1 MSIGETLAQARHRA
15 GLSVAQVS
23 EQTRIRSPIIYRIE
37 ADDYSMCGGDFYA
50 RGDIREIAEVV
61 GTDPEPLIDE
71 YDRAYRAS
79 GPAAATSLD
88 ELLQRSEPQW
98 HRRPGFMLVFGV
110 AAVLIVLAFVGY
122 RMMLGPQPGP
132 SGVSVA
138 ANANASPTQAGT
150 GSAGRPD
157 AARSARAT
165 AGAGPS
171 APVSSGAPGSSPA
184 AAPSPSGT
192 PAPIP
197 SPAQARP
204 HAMAMVSAAA
214 VGPHGGMGTG
224 DDPQNAHLAIDGV
237 RGTAWR
243 TDWYTTPRFG
253 NLYSGT
259 GLVVDM
265 GRPVTVTAVRVT
277 LGPAAGAH
285 FQIRVGDRPG
295 PPGMPVV
302 ARSAGPGG
310 VVRLALA
317 SPARGRYVMVWF
329 SKLPPD
335 PAGTYRAD
343 IYGIAV
349 KGRP

>member
-1 MSIGETLAQARHRA
+1 VSIGETLAQARHRS

-23 EQTRIRSPIIYRIE
+23 EQTRIRPPIIYRIE

-71 YDRAYRAS
+71 YDRAYRAA
-79 GPAAATSLD
+79 GPVAATSLD
-88 ELLQRSEPQW
+88 ELLERSEPQW
-98 HRRPGFMLVFGV
+98 HRRPGFLLVFGV

-122 RMMLGPQPGP
+122 RMMLAPQPGP

-138 ANANASPTQAGT
+138 ANANATQAGT
-150 GSAGRPD
+150 GAAGRPD
-157 AARSARAT
+157 GARSARAT
-165 AGAGPS
+165 TGEHPS
-171 APVSSGAPGSSPA
+171 APASGAPGSSPA
-184 AAPSPSGT
+184 PAPSSSGT
-192 PAPIP
+192 P
-197 SPAQARP
+197 SPAQAP
-204 HAMAMVSAAA
+204 SHAMAMVSAAA
-214 VGPHGGMGTG
+214 FGPHGGMGTG

-277 LGPAAGAH
+277 LGPAAGAN
-285 FQIRVGDRPG
+285 FQIRVGDQPSLA
-295 PPGMPVV
+295 GMPPA

-310 VVRLALA
+310 MVRLTLA

-329 SKLPPD
+329 TKLPPD

-349 KGRP
+349 KGQP

>member
-1 MSIGETLAQARHRA
+1 VSIGETLAQARHRA

-23 EQTRIRSPIIYRIE
+23 DQTRIRPPIIYRIE

-71 YDRAYRAS
+71 YDRAYRAP
-79 GPAAATSLD
+79 GPVAATSLD
-88 ELLQRSEPQW
+88 ELLERSEPQW
-98 HRRPGFMLVFGV
+98 HRRPGFLLVFGV

-122 RMMLGPQPGP
+122 RMMLAPQPGP

-138 ANANASPTQAGT
+138 ANANASPTQAGNDA
-150 GSAGRPD
+150 AGRPD
-157 AARSARAT
+157 AARSAQAT
-165 AGAGPS
+165 TGEHPS
-171 APVSSGAPGSSPA
+171 APPSSGAPGSSP
-184 AAPSPSGT
+184 G
-192 PAPIP
+192 
-197 SPAQARP
+197 PAQPPA

-214 VGPHGGMGTG
+214 FGPHGGMGTG

-243 TDWYTTPRFG
+243 TDWYTTPQFG
-253 NLYSGT
+253 NLYAGT

-277 LGPAAGAH
+277 LGPAAGAT
-285 FQIRVGDRPG
+285 FQIRVGDQPSLAAM
-295 PPGMPVV
+295 PPV

-310 VVRLALA
+310 LVRLTLA
-317 SPARGRYVMVWF
+317 SPAQGRYVMVWF
-329 SKLPPD
+329 TKLPPD

-349 KGRP
+349 QGRP

>member
-23 EQTRIRSPIIYRIE
+23 DQTRIRPPIIYRIE

-71 YDRAYRAS
+71 YDRAYRAP

-88 ELLQRSEPQW
+88 ELLERSEPQW
-98 HRRPGFMLVFGV
+98 HRRPGFLLVFGV

-122 RMMLGPQPGP
+122 RMMLAPQPGP

-138 ANANASPTQAGT
+138 ANANASPSQAGNDA
-150 GSAGRPD
+150 AGRPD

-165 AGAGPS
+165 TGEHPS
-171 APVSSGAPGSSPA
+171 APPSSGAPGSSPA
-184 AAPSPSGT
+184 AGPSPSGT
-192 PAPIP
+192 PAPAQP
-197 SPAQARP
+197 PA

-214 VGPHGGMGTG
+214 FGPHGGMGTG
-224 DDPQNAHLAIDGV
+224 DDPQNAHLAIDGA

-243 TDWYTTPRFG
+243 TDWYTTPQFG
-253 NLYSGT
+253 NLYAGT

-277 LGPAAGAH
+277 LGPAAGAT
-285 FQIRVGDRPG
+285 FQIRVGDQPSLAAM
-295 PPGMPVV
+295 PPV

-310 VVRLALA
+310 LVRLTLA
-317 SPARGRYVMVWF
+317 SPAQGRYVMVWF
-329 SKLPPD
+329 TKLPPD